1 MKTIYQLF
9 LQSSGISIDSRKISQ
24 NCIFFALKG
33 ENFNG
38 NHFAIQALKQ
48 GAFCAV
54 IDEHSQFFDED
65 YHSFLNEGRII
76 LVDNALKALQQLAQ
90 YHRLQL
96 KNTKILAVGGSN
108 GKTTTKEL
116 IFRVL
121 NTHFRTF
128 ATLGNLN
135 NHIGVPLTLLQIPQ
149 DCQIAI
155 IEMGANHAQ
164 EIAELCAIALP
175 DMGVITNIGF
185 DHLEGFGS
193 IEGVAKANAELF
205 DFLEN
210 KENTIAFRN
219 TNEPFLAE
227 MTEKM
232 TKKTQKIITYP
243 TEKDDFCVIQKENS
257 FFVEYSRNN
266 KQNIFI
272 KTQLLGKHNFYNIA
286 TALCIAD
293 YFGVPTQKAD
303 EAITNYTPQNNRS
316 QILEKNTNMIV
327 LDAYNANP
335 SSMKSALEAFANMQ
349 LDEKNEINTKV
360 ITEKTTE
367 KTTKK
372 AIKKVVILGEML
384 EMGEH
389 SPEMHE
395 NLGKF
400 VKNLAFEE
408 VILYGNDMQ
417 FALSY
422 LPKAYYFT
430 DKFSL
435 HNWLADKKYTNTYF
449 LIKGS
454 RGAKLETTLEFL
466 D

>member
-9 LQSSGISIDSRKISQ
+9 LQSSGISTDSRKISQ

-38 NHFAIQALKQ
+38 NQFAIKALQQ

-54 IDEHSQFFDED
+54 IDEEIIDEN
-65 YHSFLNEGRII
+65 YHNFLSEGRII
-76 LVDNALKALQQLAQ
+76 LVDNALQTLQQLAQ

-116 IFRVL
+116 IFKVL

-128 ATLGNLN
+128 ATPGNLN

-149 DCQIAI
+149 DCEIAV

-164 EIAELCAIALP
+164 EIAELCEIALP
-175 DMGVITNIGF
+175 DLGVITNIGF

-193 IEGVAKANAELF
+193 IEGVAKANGELF
-205 DFLEN
+205 DFLKN

-227 MTEKM
+227 MTKEMK
-232 TKKTQKIITYP
+232 KIITYP
-243 TEKDDFCVIQKENS
+243 QKNDDFFIIQKENS
-257 FFVEYSRNN
+257 FFVEYSRNSQEKDN
-266 KQNIFI
+266 KNFI
-272 KTQLLGKHNFYNIA
+272 KTQLFGKHNFYNIA
-286 TALCIAD
+286 TALCIGN
-293 YFGVPTQKAD
+293 YFGVPNEKAD
-303 EAITNYTPQNNRS
+303 EAITNHIPQNNRS
-316 QILEKNTNMIV
+316 QILEKNTNTIV

-335 SSMKSALEAFANMQ
+335 SSMQSALEAFANMK
-349 LDEKNEINTKV
+349 LEESPLTNTKKV
-360 ITEKTTE
+360 I
-367 KTTKK
+367 
-372 AIKKVVILGEML
+372 ILGEML

-400 VKNLAFEE
+400 VKNLGFEE
-408 VILYGNDMQ
+408 VILYGNDMK
-417 FALSY
+417 FALPH

-435 HNWLADKKYTNTYF
+435 HNWLSDKKYTNTHF

-454 RGAKLETTLEFL
+454 RGAKLETVLEFL
-466 D
+466 G